1 MTEASRA
8 FLDVQLN
15 LTEKGLRKM
24 MEMAKSYRHALLNAD
39 VLDTFKVPSQSAM
52 PSSCAYESVHDIT
65 ALRRHDAGFRASAA
79 TQCAQL

>member
-24 MEMAKSYRHALLNAD
+24 MEMSKSYRHALLNAD
-39 VLDTFKVPSQSAM
+39 VLDTFKVPSLFA
-52 PSSCAYESVHDIT
+52 
-65 ALRRHDAGFRASAA
+65 
-79 TQCAQL
+79 